1 MKKTIPLVFLLC
13 TVLILLMAFAH
24 WVWQRGLD
32 DIQTRQALTMN
43 EIPGQRN
50 ASPFPPDRWQT
61 RLKALFDDNPDLGV
75 LLVRDRADS
84 PLLLLSRLPQD
95 QTGTL
100 LQTTAPTN
108 TAIIVQTREIQLPN
122 GQSGS
127 AVFAWT
133 DVLAKAHTQRILQI
147 AIVAALI
154 IILGWILATILTS
167 VVKRRQGQSS
177 GTEVLEEIDPIEAL
191 SERNKKLSE
200 EIEDLS
206 GLREVAILAGKET
219 SPAGLIR
226 LAASVLAAR
235 ADAHLRWIAIP
246 RAQTLADSDPRIRYI
261 SPARYARL
269 EAALGDGLRHT
280 NSLLVPLSCS
290 DKEFAIACLKT
301 TPEHD
306 QRAIQYMRQFASP
319 LYSLILRAIAE
330 NDSLTGLF
338 SRRSFDEILARV
350 SREEASL
357 PLTLILVDIDH
368 FKEVNDSLGHPAG
381 DLVLQRVAS
390 ILHDGIPRTASACRY
405 GGEEFALILPETG
418 LPEAVSLAENLR
430 MTVATAGMLQHRSVT
445 ASFGIAVAR
454 STEEAV
460 PALLLSRADTA
471 LYFSKQHGRNMVSS
485 QGTGS
490 PRP

>member
-32 DIQTRQALTMN
+32 DIQAHQDLTMN
-43 EIPGQRN
+43 TIPAQRTV
-50 ASPFPPDRWQT
+50 PPVSRELWQNQ
-61 RLKALFDDNPDLGV
+61 LKTLFDDNADLGI
-75 LLVRDRADS
+75 LLVRDRIGS
-84 PLLLLSRLPQD
+84 PLLLLSRLPQE
-95 QTGTL
+95 QTGSL
-100 LQTTAPTN
+100 LQASQPTN
-108 TAIIVQTREIQLPN
+108 GALLVQTREIQLPN

-133 DVLAKAHTQRILQI
+133 DVLAKAHTRRILQI
-147 AIVAALI
+147 AIVSALV

-167 VVKRRQGQSS
+167 VVKKKQDLSTS
-177 GTEVLEEIDPIEAL
+177 PVVLEEIDPIEAL

-206 GLREVAILAGKET
+206 GLREVALLAGKET
-219 SPAGLIR
+219 SPAGLVR
-226 LAASVLAAR
+226 LAASVLSSR
-235 ADAHLRWIAIP
+235 TKAHLRWIAIP
-246 RAQTLADSDPRIRYI
+246 RAHSLADSDPRIRCI

-269 EAALGDGLRHT
+269 EAALGDGLRHK

-306 QRAIQYMRQFASP
+306 SRAIQYMRQFASP
-319 LYSLILRAIAE
+319 LYSLILRDIAE

-350 SREEASL
+350 SRAETFL
-357 PLTLILVDIDH
+357 PLALILADIDH
-368 FKEVNDSLGHPAG
+368 FKEVNDSLGHPTG
-381 DLVLQRVAS
+381 DLVLQRIAA
-390 ILHDGIPRTASACRY
+390 IFRNGIPQTASACRY
-405 GGEEFALILPETG
+405 GGEEFALILPKTG
-418 LPEAVSLAENLR
+418 LPDAVSLAETLR
-430 MTVATAGMLQHRSVT
+430 MSVATAGMLQHRSVT

-454 STEEAV
+454 SAEEAV